1 MGIFDFLFGNK
12 DNKDSFKPFVFRSD
26 SHQLYQ
32 NGSPVMGLQECIR
45 TVCPFLKEVD
55 SFLDVYCLLFTLC
68 LCGVDW
74 SGSIPGRS

>member
-26 SHQLYQ
+26 SHQRYQ

-45 TVCPFLKEVD
+45 TVRVEKNTNGCPAISTAIVRSNEVLIIDVLLK
-55 SFLDVYCLLFTLC
+55 Y
-68 LCGVDW
+68 
-74 SGSIPGRS
+74 

>member
-1 MGIFDFLFGNK
+1 MKRYLGELIKQKYDVDDLPLSDFTGE
-12 DNKDSFKPFVFRSD
+12 V
-26 SHQLYQ
+26 
-32 NGSPVMGLQECIR
+32 IR
-45 TVCPFLKEVD
+45 AYEVCPFLKEVD